1 MASLPPERLRKD
13 RREGLGSL
21 PRTRPG
27 PAQTGTASGAGSG
40 RAIDLF
46 KASEPAQ
53 APPEDLVE
61 LGVVRGAYGVKGWVR
76 VQPHS
81 EQATV
86 LRACRYWWLIGDGSR
101 RVEVA
106 GVRRHGAALV
116 AKLQRCETPEQADA
130 MRGARVAVSRAEF
143 PPAADGE
150 VYWVDLLG
158 ARVVNRSGAELGTVA
173 QVLSSG
179 AQDLLEVRQGE
190 RVLLVPIVE
199 RHVDEVDLGQRLVR
213 VDWELDW

>member
-1 MASLPPERLRKD
+1 M
-13 RREGLGSL
+13 
-21 PRTRPG
+21 
-27 PAQTGTASGAGSG
+27 
-40 RAIDLF
+40 
-46 KASEPAQ
+46 
-53 APPEDLVE
+53 
-61 LGVVRGAYGVKGWVR
+61 
-76 VQPHS
+76 
-81 EQATV
+81 
-86 LRACRYWWLIGDGSR
+86 C
-101 RVEVA
+101 
-106 GVRRHGAALV
+106 
-116 AKLQRCETPEQADA
+116 
-130 MRGARVAVSRAEF
+130 GARVAVSRAEF

>member
-1 MASLPPERLRKD
+1 M
-13 RREGLGSL
+13 
-21 PRTRPG
+21 
-27 PAQTGTASGAGSG
+27 GTASSAGSG

-46 KASEPAQ
+46 AASEQ
-53 APPEDLVE
+53 GLAPPEDLVE
-61 LGVVRGAYGVKGWVR
+61 LGVVRGAYGVRGLVR

-81 EQATV
+81 AQATV
-86 LRACRYWWLIGDGSR
+86 LRACRHWWLIGDDSR

-130 MRGARVAVSRAEF
+130 MCGARVAVSRAEF